1 MPFCVEGAWE
11 MGALVWLVLAVV
23 LGAIEL
29 MSTTFI
35 LLWVAIAA
43 LVTGLLGLLVHSFVA
58 QLGVFAVLSVVLLL
72 LTRPLVRRWR
82 NAGAPTYQSNVQRLV
97 GEQGIVVTRLAGGK
111 AGMVRVGNDV
121 WSARGELSDIQLE
134 PGERVRIVAVR
145 SALLIV
151 SKITQGQQH

>member
-1 MPFCVEGAWE
+1 
-11 MGALVWLVLAVV
+11 MGSLVWLILAVV

-43 LVTGLLGLLVHSFVA
+43 LVTGLLGLLVHSFAA
-58 QLGVFAVLSVVLLL
+58 QLSVFAVLSVVLLL

-82 NAGAPTYQSNVQRLV
+82 NTGTSTYQSNVQQLV
-97 GEQGIVVTRLAGGK
+97 GEQGTVVSRLSGGK
-111 AGMVRVGNDV
+111 TGMVRVGNDV
-121 WSARGELSDIQLE
+121 WSARSELSDVQME
-134 PGERVRIVAVR
+134 PGERVRVVAVR

-151 SKITQGQQH
+151 SKVSQEQQEQ